1 MSGAAETPGGA
12 ALIEGREL
20 SLSLGRRE
28 VLDKVDVTVNSGEIV
43 TLVGPNGAGKTTLV
57 RVLLGILTPDAGR
70 VTRRAGLKIG
80 YVPQRLQVD
89 PVLPITVRRFL
100 ALAGKKAA
108 DEQDQVLTE
117 VGASNVADAMVHAL
131 SGGEFQ
137 RVLLARSLLRTP
149 ELMILDEP
157 VSGVDIGG
165 QFGLYDLITRIRDER
180 GCGVLLI
187 SHDLHIVMAA
197 TDRVICLNGHV
208 CCSGHPESVVR
219 DPAYVDLFGA
229 RAAAGLALYAHAHDH
244 THEPAPAETGRK

>member
-12 ALIEGREL
+12 ALIEGRGL

-108 DEQDQVLTE
+108 DNQDQVLTE

-165 QFGLYDLITRIRDER
+165 QFGLYDLITRIRD
-180 GCGVLLI
+180 
-187 SHDLHIVMAA
+187 
-197 TDRVICLNGHV
+197 
-208 CCSGHPESVVR
+208 
-219 DPAYVDLFGA
+219 
-229 RAAAGLALYAHAHDH
+229 
-244 THEPAPAETGRK
+244 